1 MGAHG
6 HLRIRQPGAGSTATT
21 RLWPGEA
28 PVPEDHPLLV
38 WHASN
43 RDCLIWINT
52 GLQIRRIFDFLQVE
66 KKEPE
71 MKRISILVAALLLA
85 ISACSQPY
93 GPGRAWGDGPE
104 SGRYGYGMGPGM
116 MGGYGY
122 GMGPGMMG
130 GYGYGMGPGMMG
142 GYGPGVYGPGFTDEQ
157 RTKLAEIQNELGR
170 KQWALMEKMRALA
183 AAPGDGKYDEQAERK
198 AYEAMADLRKQMFEN
213 SLEARKRMDS
223 LLTPQQREQ
232 LSRGWRGR

>member
-1 MGAHG
+1 
-6 HLRIRQPGAGSTATT
+6 
-21 RLWPGEA
+21 
-28 PVPEDHPLLV
+28 
-38 WHASN
+38 
-43 RDCLIWINT
+43 
-52 GLQIRRIFDFLQVE
+52 
-66 KKEPE
+66 
-71 MKRISILVAALLLA
+71 MKRLSILVAASLLA

-93 GPGRAWGDGPE
+93 GPGTRWGDGPE

-142 GYGPGVYGPGFTDEQ
+142 GYGYGMGPGMMGGYGYGMGPGMMGGYGPGAYGPGFTDEQ

-183 AAPGDGKYDEQAERK
+183 GAPADGRYDEQAERK
-198 AYEAMADLRKQMFEN
+198 AYEATADLRKQMFEN
-213 SLEARKRMDS
+213 SLEAHKRMDS

-232 LSRGWRGR
+232 LNRGWRGR